1 MVNNGC
7 RLLPESVIWLYAN
20 NRVAEA
26 DQIIRNAAKLNNITM
41 PDKILIQP
49 VAMEI
54 TVSDNENAD
63 DDACKKKDGKLLDK
77 FYNNRED
84 SRSSETTK
92 DRSTRYTVLDI
103 FRNRRLT
110 TNMLCMVLLWWV
122 MSLIDFYAYLI
133 MFVYYEP
140 FVHIIQSALSKF
152 CKKYLSQEIILL
164 FDFYRR
170 NDLLVHMLKTHFWTS
185 EYKERPQQ
193 LNFRF

>member
-110 TNMLCMVLLWWV
+110 TNMLCMVLLW
-122 MSLIDFYAYLI
+122 
-133 MFVYYEP
+133 
-140 FVHIIQSALSKF
+140 
-152 CKKYLSQEIILL
+152 
-164 FDFYRR
+164 
-170 NDLLVHMLKTHFWTS
+170 
-185 EYKERPQQ
+185 
-193 LNFRF
+193 